1 MSLCYAVLQF
11 SILSTLVTITSQR
24 MASTF
29 SYTPGTRIPV
39 QSPKNIPWRCATP
52 CCTTLHH
59 LSPLNIFSALCV
71 GLNHP
76 RLWWRRGWP
85 RLQRQ
90 SHAAQDGGDSRQLA
104 LSEVLFHDV
113 MTWYMLRYMQWS
125 IMQSAARSLK
135 FGPVGHL
142 MQLMCQP
149 QVGKGPAAASY
160 STFAARQEQRRLA
173 TVSKFLWRIR
183 EEVQTLRKSY
193 VFNDISRI
201 YMDIF
206 TNIHTIIPDI

>member
-1 MSLCYAVLQF
+1 M
-11 SILSTLVTITSQR
+11 
-24 MASTF
+24 
-29 SYTPGTRIPV
+29 
-39 QSPKNIPWRCATP
+39 
-52 CCTTLHH
+52 LHNPT
-59 LSPLNIFSALCV
+59 PLNIFSALCV

-90 SHAAQDGGDSRQLA
+90 SHAAQDQGWRFTATRTLWSC
-104 LSEVLFHDV
+104 SISWCHD
-113 MTWYMLRYMQWS
+113 MSWYMLRYMQWN

-173 TVSKFLWRIR
+173 TAFKFLWQFFSKKTRDGWIR
-183 EEVQTLRKSY
+183 EEVQTLRINHMFLMIFQGYIHAYSY
-193 VFNDISRI
+193 NHTRYIISML
-201 YMDIF
+201 YL
-206 TNIHTIIPDI
+206 PPYSS

>member
-1 MSLCYAVLQF
+1 M
-11 SILSTLVTITSQR
+11 
-24 MASTF
+24 
-29 SYTPGTRIPV
+29 
-39 QSPKNIPWRCATP
+39 
-52 CCTTLHH
+52 LHNPT
-59 LSPLNIFSALCV
+59 PLNIFSALCV

-90 SHAAQDGGDSRQLA
+90 SHAAQDQGWRFTATRTLWSC
-104 LSEVLFHDV
+104 SISWCHD
-113 MTWYMLRYMQWS
+113 MSWYMLRYMQWN

-160 STFAARQEQRRLA
+160 STFAVRQEQRRLA
-173 TVSKFLWRIR
+173 TAFKFLWQFFFKENARWLDSR
-183 EEVQTLRKSY
+183 RSSNTAYKSY

-201 YMDIF
+201 YSRIF
-206 TNIHTIIPDI
+206 IQSYQIYNINVISPSI